1 MPVNKRGNDM
11 QIKYFAAALVLMS
24 LLDAESRAQE
34 GPVTWS
40 DPTCGFFV
48 VQLPPGDPADAFGLY
63 SWKVHPGPQVGDVVE
78 GENMAAAK
86 ELVLVNQRSGDK
98 HVVIHWANAK
108 AAEMLIRNTPVQC
121 ASKWKKKKK

>member
-1 MPVNKRGNDM
+1 M
-11 QIKYFAAALVLMS
+11 QIKYAAAALVLMF
-24 LLDAESRAQE
+24 LLSTASRAQE

-48 VQLPPGDPADAFGLY
+48 VQLPAGDPADAFGLY
-63 SWKVHPGPQVGDVVE
+63 SWKVHPGPQVGDVVQ
-78 GENMAAAK
+78 GDNIAAAK
-86 ELVLVNQRSGDK
+86 ELELVNQRSGDK

>member
-1 MPVNKRGNDM
+1 MH
-11 QIKYFAAALVLMS
+11 IKYLAAAVVLMS
-24 LLDAESRAQE
+24 LLGTESRAQE

-48 VQLPPGDPADAFGLY
+48 VQLPAGDPADAFGLY
-63 SWKVHPGPQVGDVVE
+63 SWKVHPGPQVGDVVQ
-78 GENMAAAK
+78 GDNIVAAREL
-86 ELVLVNQRSGDK
+86 ELVKQRSGDK

>member
-1 MPVNKRGNDM
+1 MPVNKWGNDM
-11 QIKYFAAALVLMS
+11 QIKYVAAALVLMF
-24 LLDAESRAQE
+24 LLSTASRAQE
-34 GPVTWS
+34 APVTWS

-48 VQLPPGDPADAFGLY
+48 VQLPAGDPADAFGLY
-63 SWKVHPGPQVGDVVE
+63 SWKVHPGPQVGDVVQ
-78 GENMAAAK
+78 GDNIVGAK
-86 ELVLVNQRSGDK
+86 ELELVNQRSGGK